1 MAVSKDYPH
10 PKLES
15 WYENVR
21 ETLAVFIERATECD
35 KLEGLDKVYLLFFLL
50 SETFFRTKLNTH
62 FFYKLLSVERVTTM
76 FDLNPKENTRLSQWI
91 FV

>member
-21 ETLAVFIERATECD
+21 ETLAVLIEEATGCD
-35 KLEGLDKVYLLFFLL
+35 KLEGLDKVYLLFFLS
-50 SETFFRTKLNTH
+50 SEKIFHTKRNTH
-62 FFYKLLSVERVTTM
+62 FFTNYFL
-76 FDLNPKENTRLSQWI
+76 
-91 FV
+91 